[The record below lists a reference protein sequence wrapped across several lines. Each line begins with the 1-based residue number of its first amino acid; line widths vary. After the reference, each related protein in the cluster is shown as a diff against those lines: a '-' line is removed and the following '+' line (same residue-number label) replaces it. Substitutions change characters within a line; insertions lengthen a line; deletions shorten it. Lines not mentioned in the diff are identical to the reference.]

1 RSKVNPRRQRRTP
14 VLLRIKLRAPLL
26 DELVEALGLQ
36 QLIQALIKRVSRS
49 RRQLAVR
56 DPDVLLLL
64 PLLARPHRH
73 APILRTKSVDTAKVF
88 AYESGLSPR
97 SVRERLPVISRRIA
111 FRHTSHKPSNGAG
124 Y

>member
-1 RSKVNPRRQRRTP
+1 RTP

-36 QLIQALIKRVSRS
+36 QLIQALIKRMSRS

-97 SVRERLPVISRRIA
+97 SVKIESQSKRIMLDARGCLSR
-111 FRHTSHKPSNGAG
+111 
-124 Y
+124 